1 MTAVESNGKS
11 VFAWN
16 AGGWFG
22 TQIGSTLWLLILGT
36 LLLARDSVTAW
47 ACLAGFFALNGWGWH
62 LWRRRRH
69 CGPHAALQRFLALTT
84 AVIAGVVALVN
95 ARGLSEPPAPGAL
108 VSTQVPYWIVGIAP
122 VLMLVFYLRERG
134 ARRGTP

>member
-11 VFAWN
+11 AFAWN

-22 TQIGSTLWLLILGT
+22 AQIGSTLWLLILGAV
-36 LLLARDSVTAW
+36 LLPGDSLTAW
-47 ACLAGFFALNGWGWH
+47 ACLSGFLALNGWGWH
-62 LWRRRRH
+62 LWHRRQH
-69 CGPHAALQRFLALTT
+69 LGAHAALQRFLAAAT

-108 VSTQVPYWIVGIAP
+108 VSTQLPYWVVGVAP
-122 VLMLVFYLRERG
+122 ALMLVFYLRERG
-134 ARRGTP
+134 ARRKAP